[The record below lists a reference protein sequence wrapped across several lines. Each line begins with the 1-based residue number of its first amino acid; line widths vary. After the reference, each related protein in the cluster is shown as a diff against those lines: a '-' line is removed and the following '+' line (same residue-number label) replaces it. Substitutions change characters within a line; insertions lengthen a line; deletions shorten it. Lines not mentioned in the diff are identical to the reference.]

1 MTHDGLTVLFDL
13 DGTLI
18 DTAPDLIGVL
28 NTMLAHKGLR
38 GVPLSSAR
46 HLVGHG
52 ALAMLR
58 HGHAEAGAPWDETQ
72 APAELERFIALYRE
86 RIADESR
93 AFAGLT
99 DALDHLAASGARL
112 GVATNKRTDLS
123 VALLEALG
131 LKSRFAAIL
140 GADAVSA
147 RKPAAAHLIEAV
159 AACGGDPARAIMI
172 GDNATDVNAARAAAM
187 PCILVSFGYTET
199 PAGQLEPDGLIDHF
213 DMLPGEIAR
222 LVHDFRLT
230 PI

>member
-1 MTHDGLTVLFDL
+1 MQYHDLTVLFDL

-28 NTMLAHKGLR
+28 NTMLAEKNLR

-72 APAELERFIALYRE
+72 GPAELDRFIDLYRA

-99 DALDHLAASGARL
+99 DALDHLAAAGARL

-131 LKSRFAAIL
+131 LKSRFAAIV

-172 GDNATDVNAARAAAM
+172 GDSATDLNAARAAQI

-199 PAGQLEPDGLIDHF
+199 PASLLEPDGLIDHF
-213 DMLPGEIAR
+213 DQLPGEIAR
-222 LVHDFRLT
+222 LSRDLRLT